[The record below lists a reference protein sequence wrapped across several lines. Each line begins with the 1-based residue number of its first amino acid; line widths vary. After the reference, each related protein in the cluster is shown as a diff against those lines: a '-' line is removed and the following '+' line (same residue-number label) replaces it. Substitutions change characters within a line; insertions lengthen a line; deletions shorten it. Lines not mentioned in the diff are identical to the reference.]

1 MFCKK
6 IENNFTR
13 QIETKNWNN
22 KKNETRKNW
31 INKKCPKIL
40 SFECDIDY
48 CSSNKKAC
56 ESIKNLK
63 FIIRAYTG
71 LILFEK
77 ELNYYYKFIRMI
89 SNCSKNI
96 VENSK
101 KKIISLKKN

>member
-1 MFCKK
+1 LK
-6 IENNFTR
+6 R
-13 QIETKNWNN
+13 G
-22 KKNETRKNW
+22 KNW
-31 INKKCPKIL
+31 INKKCPKVL

-77 ELNYYYKFIRMI
+77 ELNYYYKLIRMI
-89 SNCSKNI
+89 SSCSKRRKQY
-96 VENSK
+96 K
-101 KKIISLKKN
+101 KK